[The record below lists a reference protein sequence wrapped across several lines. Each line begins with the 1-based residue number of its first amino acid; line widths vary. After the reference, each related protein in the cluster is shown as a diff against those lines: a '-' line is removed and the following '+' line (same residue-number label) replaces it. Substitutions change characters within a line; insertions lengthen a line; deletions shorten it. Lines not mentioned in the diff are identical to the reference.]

1 MKSVKNVLPPMHG
14 VLGFLSNAFN
24 LFLEQQQ
31 MSQRVDP
38 PTMIPLL
45 AGVFETAISSYCVHE
60 ETSWSYI
67 DNRVIEIIPDF
78 RSDTLFGEKLLEYVI
93 DPVYT
98 WAVEY
103 FHEMKFDTWESWIV
117 TIGKSGVIILQC
129 LGDYRALEWERLVR
143 EGVITPPKHLA
154 NAKRPAPIK
163 GHVVASRPRIK
174 EIPTFKVRKKDAIS
188 MGAVSPLGYRIH
200 TAGGQQVRTTIP
212 ELEAYLGMRLDPN
225 TIAQLNT
232 FGLVPNNHYP
242 ITRNGNMVA
251 SVEVLW
257 REDRALEHL
266 QLKQAVRAMNR
277 EPDAFPEIPLVKV
290 SLLDDLD
297 ILNSNNRRSH

>member
-31 MSQRVDP
+31 TNQRVDP
-38 PTMIPLL
+38 PAMIPLL
-45 AGVFETAISSYCVHE
+45 AGIFETAISSYCVHE
-60 ETSWSYI
+60 ETNWSYI
-67 DNRVIEIIPDF
+67 DSRLTEVIPEY
-78 RSDTLFGEKLLEYVI
+78 RNDTLLGERLLEYVV

-98 WAVEY
+98 WAIEY
-103 FHEMKFDTWESWIV
+103 FHEIKMGNWESWIV
-117 TIGKSGVIILQC
+117 TVGKSGVIVLQC

-143 EGVITPPKHLA
+143 EGVITPPKHMA
-154 NAKRPAPIK
+154 TTKRPSPIK
-163 GHVVASRPRIK
+163 GHVVSSRPRVK
-174 EIPTFKVRKKDAIS
+174 EIPSIKVRAKDSIS
-188 MGAVSPLGYRIH
+188 LSGTKPLGYRIYS
-200 TAGGQQVRTTIP
+200 TAGQQVRTTIP

-225 TIAQLNT
+225 VIAQLNT
-232 FGLVPNNHYP
+232 FRLVPNNHYP

-266 QLKQAVRAMNR
+266 QLKQTVRAMNL
-277 EPDAFPEIPLVKV
+277 EPDALPEIPLVKV
-290 SLLDDLD
+290 SLLDDID